1 MDKSA
6 VLAISSK
13 LYFSSFHNFIVIVS
27 AFSSSYSFAYFT
39 ANSFIASHDSLVNPR
54 WPFVA
59 KNDRS
64 SHSAWKF
71 VYGVLWLFIEK
82 ANDYKYHVEND
93 MNQIC
98 QRQTVLYK
106 NRTLIKFAKTIRAQK
121 QSALLRKVPRSS
133 ISLFLT
139 SVNKN
144 LQRRGD

>member
-1 MDKSA
+1 
-6 VLAISSK
+6 
-13 LYFSSFHNFIVIVS
+13 
-27 AFSSSYSFAYFT
+27 
-39 ANSFIASHDSLVNPR
+39 
-54 WPFVA
+54 
-59 KNDRS
+59 
-64 SHSAWKF
+64 
-71 VYGVLWLFIEK
+71 VLWLFIEK